1 MDIKSAEKILL
12 DLSKK
17 QNKETKEALN
27 LALEGLKK
35 LREDEMEGRI
45 WRKGDKVYFL
55 ENLI

>member
-35 LREDEMEGRI
+35 LR
-45 WRKGDKVYFL
+45 
-55 ENLI
+55 

>member
-1 MDIKSAEKILL
+1 MDIKLAEKILV

-27 LALEGLKK
+27 LALEGLKELK
-35 LREDEMEGRI
+35 KDEKEGRF

-55 ENLI
+55 ENSI